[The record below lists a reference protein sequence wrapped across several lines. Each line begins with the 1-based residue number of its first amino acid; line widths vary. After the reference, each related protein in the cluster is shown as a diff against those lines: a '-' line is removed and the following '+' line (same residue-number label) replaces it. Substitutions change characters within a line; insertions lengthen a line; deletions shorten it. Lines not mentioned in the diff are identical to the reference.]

1 MARIKTH
8 LTYTAD
14 DQQRE
19 KNTLP
24 SKTIP
29 DQTMSVQEIMDR
41 FARGLPLDGAK
52 VALYHEEGEDVPDL
66 ERMDLSEKHE
76 LLEAARREVQEQ
88 REKLNRIAEAKRKRM
103 WNKPKKAPKTAPES
117 PVDDQG
123 DDDSTNNP

>member
-1 MARIKTH
+1 MTRIKTH
-8 LTYTAD
+8 LTYTAED
-14 DQQRE
+14 RQRE
-19 KNTLP
+19 KNSLP

-88 REKLNRIAEAKRKRM
+88 RNKLNKIAEEKRRRSYK
-103 WNKPKKAPKTAPES
+103 KFKKAAQKPQES
-117 PVDDQG
+117 PTEDEG
-123 DDDSTNNP
+123 DEDSTNNP